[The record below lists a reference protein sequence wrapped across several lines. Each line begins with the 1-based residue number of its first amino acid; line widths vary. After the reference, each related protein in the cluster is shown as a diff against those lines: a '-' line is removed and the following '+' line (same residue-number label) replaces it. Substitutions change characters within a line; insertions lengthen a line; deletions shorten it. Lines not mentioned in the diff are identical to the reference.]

1 MPDSQVFRERVAS
14 TPEAPAAPTVSAPQE
29 SYELKGGETKAST
42 PETPEERTIDIWEGL
57 NRKRYIDEYFDT
69 HATSSEFMVKM
80 PTSEIDK
87 FIRAEMEERGFEK
100 TIDNY
105 QEVLREIEEEIGSS
119 RLELFKRFTKLTGY
133 IRAIMKFRK
142 AKALK
147 EKYIISEE
155 E

>member
-1 MPDSQVFRERVAS
+1 MPEDNVFREKVAQAEPVS
-14 TPEAPAAPTVSAPQE
+14 APTVSKPQE

-42 PETPEERTIDIWEGL
+42 PETPEERNVEIWEGL
-57 NRKRYIDEYFDT
+57 NRKRYIDEYFNT
-69 HATSSEFMVKM
+69 HETSSEFMVKM

-87 FIRAEMEERGFEK
+87 FIRGELEERGFEK

-133 IRAIMKFRK
+133 IRAMSKFRK

-147 EKYIISEE
+147 EKYILKDEE
-155 E
+155 

>member
-1 MPDSQVFRERVAS
+1 
-14 TPEAPAAPTVSAPQE
+14 
-29 SYELKGGETKAST
+29 
-42 PETPEERTIDIWEGL
+42 
-57 NRKRYIDEYFDT
+57 
-69 HATSSEFMVKM
+69 M

-87 FIRAEMEERGFEK
+87 FVRAEMEERGFEK

-133 IRAIMKFRK
+133 IRAMAKFRK

-147 EKYIISEE
+147 EKYIVSEDE
-155 E
+155 